1 MLHSMTGFG
10 SAQQSTPAFNVAVE
24 VRSVNNRHLKLSV
37 RGSDPYSLFE
47 SEFEKVVR
55 KSIRRGSVHVQVR
68 VERQT
73 KSNELTLNADALK
86 SYLTQLRAVAEPA
99 ELPGLLAGVLALPG
113 IAPQTVSFA
122 GLPEDEWPVVERT
135 LETALKALDA
145 VRRTEG
151 KAMATELRQLH
162 TQLETEL
169 RLVRENL
176 PRATANYRERILDR
190 VRQAVSEAGI
200 TIEADQ
206 LIREVAIFA
215 DRTDVAEEVTRFA
228 AHLVQYAEVV
238 EKGSSDSAGRRLEFI
253 VQEMG
258 REINTMGSKAG
269 DVAISR
275 HVVEM
280 KAVLERIRELIL
292 NVE

>member
-1 MLHSMTGFG
+1 MLLSMTGYG
-10 SAQQSTPAFNVAVE
+10 SAQQSALGFNVAIE
-24 VRSVNNRHLKLSV
+24 VRSVNNRHLKLTV

-47 SEFEKVVR
+47 SEFEKVAR
-55 KSIRRGSVHVQVR
+55 KTIHRGSVQIQVR
-68 VERQT
+68 VERQS
-73 KSNELTLNADALK
+73 KSGELKLNADALK
-86 SYLTQLRAVAEPA
+86 NYLAQLRSIAEPG
-99 ELPGLLAGVLALPG
+99 ELQGLLAGILALPG
-113 IAPQTVSFA
+113 VAPQTVSFA

-145 VRRTEG
+145 VRRAEG
-151 KAMATELRQLH
+151 KAMAAELRQLH
-162 TQLETEL
+162 SQLAGEL
-169 RLVRENL
+169 QNVRDNL

-190 VRQAVSEAGI
+190 VRQALGDAGI

-215 DRTDVAEEVTRFA
+215 DRTDVAEEVTRFS

-238 EKGSSDSAGRRLEFI
+238 DKGSSDSAGRRLEFI

-269 DVAISR
+269 DVTISR

>member
-24 VRSVNNRHLKLSV
+24 IRSVNNRHLKVSV

-73 KSNELTLNADALK
+73 KSNELTLNAEALK
-86 SYLTQLRAVAEPA
+86 SYLKQLRAVAEPA

-113 IAPQTVSFA
+113 IAPQTVSLA
-122 GLPEDEWPVVERT
+122 GLPEDEWPVVERA
-135 LETALKALDA
+135 LETAIKALNT

-151 KAMATELRQLH
+151 QAMAAELRQLH
-162 TQLETEL
+162 SQLGTEL
-169 RLVRENL
+169 QLVRENL

-215 DRTDVAEEVTRFA
+215 DRTDVAEEVTRFG
-228 AHLVQYAEVV
+228 AHLAQYAEVV